1 MESLTA
7 ATPVPD
13 PAGAAA
19 PFAPDWPT
27 GWPHGGVVFWFRQDL
42 RLHDNPALALALQL
56 ARQRRTWLLPVV
68 VHDPAQTTALTPWGF
83 ARQGP
88 HRAQFV
94 AEGVAALAHSL
105 HALGTPLWVCHAD
118 PVATLADCVQ
128 HLQASALVCE
138 DIPAPE
144 EQATV
149 AALGARLAASPP
161 TTQAPACEVRTVWQ
175 STLYTPENLPM
186 PPHQVPNTFTAFRQ
200 KLEASGANEAQ
211 PLPTVTQWPRAPHG
225 SGHSP
230 NHLPAQAGL
239 PAPAFARETETAHS
253 LRQPAALS
261 AWPQP
266 ATAGTPTVAGHGGEA
281 AALAHLA
288 RYCAQGLPHTYK
300 TTRNALTGFDH
311 SSRWSPWLA
320 SGALS
325 ARTAMAAIRQFEAER
340 GANDGTHW
348 LWFELLWRD
357 HFRWMA
363 AKHGAA
369 LYRAR
374 GLGSLPVPTI
384 PNTQNAHNTHN
395 AQGFNRWCAG
405 HTGQP
410 LVDAGMRELAA
421 TGWLS
426 NRMRQIVASYLIHD
440 LGGDWRAG
448 AAWFEHQLIDFDPC
462 SNQGNW
468 AYIAGRGTDPRGGR
482 RFNTDKQAQDHDPHG
497 HYSRLWGSVY

>member
-1 MESLTA
+1 MTTSLTSA
-7 ATPVPD
+7 
-13 PAGAAA
+13 PARGPGVAAA
-19 PFAPDWPT
+19 PLAANWPT
-27 GWPHGGVVFWFRQDL
+27 GWPPGGVVFWFRNDL
-42 RLHDNPALALALQL
+42 RLHDQPALTHALQL

-88 HRAQFV
+88 HRRQFV
-94 AEGVAALAHSL
+94 AEGMAALAHSL

-118 PVATLADCVQ
+118 PVATLTDCVR
-128 HLQASALVCE
+128 HLQASEVVCE

-144 EQATV
+144 EQTAV
-149 AALGARLAASPP
+149 AALRAAG
-161 TTQAPACEVRTVWQ
+161 VRVSTVWQ
-175 STLYTPENLPM
+175 STLYTPESLPM
-186 PPHQVPNTFTAFRQ
+186 PPETVPDTFTAFRQ
-200 KLEASGANEAQ
+200 KLEASGATEAT
-211 PLPTVTQWPRAPHG
+211 PLPTLTNWPAV
-225 SGHSP
+225 
-230 NHLPAQAGL
+230 PAQPHHPTA
-239 PAPAFARETETAHS
+239 PAPVPTA
-253 LRQPAALS
+253 
-261 AWPQP
+261 
-266 ATAGTPTVAGHGGEA
+266 PTVAGQGGEA
-281 AALAHLA
+281 AALAHLV

-325 ARTAMAAIRQFEAER
+325 ARQAMAAIRRFEAEH
-340 GANDGTHW
+340 GANDSTHW

-357 HFRWMA
+357 HFRWMH

-374 GLGSLPVPTI
+374 GLGTLPAPS
-384 PNTQNAHNTHN
+384 HN
-395 AQGFNRWCAG
+395 AQRFERWCNAR
-405 HTGQP
+405 TGQP

-448 AAWFEHQLIDFDPC
+448 AAWFEHQLLDFDAC

-482 RFNTDKQAQDHDPHG
+482 RFNTDKQTQDHDRQG
-497 HYSRLWGSVY
+497 HYRRLWGSAIPHKQGLLVHSKQSDAGPMG

>member
-1 MESLTA
+1 MNDPFVDTA
-7 ATPVPD
+7 
-13 PAGAAA
+13 
-19 PFAPDWPT
+19 WPT
-27 GWPHGGVVFWFRQDL
+27 HWPPGGVVFWFRHDL
-42 RLHDNPALALALQL
+42 RLHDNPALTHAVQL
-56 ARQRRTWLLPVV
+56 ARQRHTWLLPVV
-68 VHDPAQTTALTPWGF
+68 VLDPAQTTALTPWGF

-88 HRAQFV
+88 HRSQFV
-94 AEGVAALAHSL
+94 AEGVAALAERL

-118 PVATLADCVQ
+118 PVATLTDCVQ
-128 HLQASALVCE
+128 RLQASALVCE

-144 EQATV
+144 EQAAL
-149 AALGARLAASPP
+149 AALSARMAASNPA
-161 TTQAPACEVRTVWQ
+161 TQAHACEVTTVWQ
-175 STLYTPENLPM
+175 STLYAPESLPM
-186 PPHQVPNTFTAFRQ
+186 PPEQVPDTFTAFRQ
-200 KLEASGANEAQ
+200 KLESSGAAEAQ
-211 PLPTVTQWPRAPHG
+211 PLPAVTKWP
-225 SGHSP
+225 
-230 NHLPAQAGL
+230 L
-239 PAPAFARETETAHS
+239 AREGTPQTIHLTTPTSDHAT
-253 LRQPAALS
+253 LQPARPDKES
-261 AWPQP
+261 
-266 ATAGTPTVAGHGGEA
+266 TPTVAGHGSES
-281 AALAHLA
+281 AALAHLE
-288 RYCAQGLPHTYK
+288 RYCAQGLPHSYK

-325 ARTAMAAIRQFEAER
+325 ARQAMAAIRRFEAEH

-357 HFRWMA
+357 HFRWMH

-374 GLGSLPVPTI
+374 GLGPPLSQSPLP
-384 PNTQNAHNTHN
+384 AHN
-395 AQGFNRWCAG
+395 AQGFQRWRSG

-448 AAWFEHQLIDFDPC
+448 AAWFEHMLLDFDTC

-482 RFNTDKQAQDHDPHG
+482 RFNTDKQTQDHDPQG
-497 HYSRLWGSVY
+497 HYRRLWSSGA

>member
-1 MESLTA
+1 L
-7 ATPVPD
+7 
-13 PAGAAA
+13 
-19 PFAPDWPT
+19 
-27 GWPHGGVVFWFRQDL
+27 GGVVFWFRHDL
-42 RLHDNPALALALQL
+42 RLHDHPALAHAVQL
-56 ARQRRTWLLPVV
+56 ARQRHTWLLPVV
-68 VHDPAQTTALTPWGF
+68 VLDPAQTTALTPWGF

-94 AEGVAALAHSL
+94 AEGVAALATAL
-105 HALGTPLWVCHAD
+105 HALGTPLWLCHAN
-118 PVATLADCVQ
+118 PVATLTSCVQ

-149 AALGARLAASPP
+149 AALRTRMAASNPA
-161 TTQAPACEVRTVWQ
+161 TQAHACEVTTVWQ
-175 STLYTPENLPM
+175 STLYAPESLPV
-186 PPHQVPNTFTAFRQ
+186 PPHQVPDTFTAFRH
-200 KLEASGANEAQ
+200 KLEASGATEAQ
-211 PLPTVTQWPRAPHG
+211 PLPAVTDWPSAPQG
-225 SGHSP
+225 NGHSP
-230 NHLPAQAGL
+230 NHLPMQTGL
-239 PAPAFARETETAHS
+239 PAPAFAE
-253 LRQPAALS
+253 LLQPG
-261 AWPQP
+261 
-266 ATAGTPTVAGHGGEA
+266 TAGPPTVAGHGSEA

-311 SSRWSPWLA
+311 SSCWSPWLA

-325 ARTAMAAIRQFEAER
+325 APQAMAAIRRFEAER

-357 HFRWMA
+357 HFRWMHV
-363 AKHGAA
+363 KHGAA
-369 LYRAR
+369 LYRAN
-374 GLGSLPVPTI
+374 GLGASPSHSPVPT
-384 PNTQNAHNTHN
+384 HNP
-395 AQGFNRWCAG
+395 QGFKRWCSG

-426 NRMRQIVASYLIHD
+426 NRLRQIVASYLIHD

-448 AAWFEHQLIDFDPC
+448 AAWFEHMLIDFDPC

-482 RFNTDKQAQDHDPHG
+482 RFNTDKQTQDHDPHG
-497 HYSRLWGSVY
+497 HYRRLWGSGV

>member
-1 MESLTA
+1 
-7 ATPVPD
+7 
-13 PAGAAA
+13 
-19 PFAPDWPT
+19 
-27 GWPHGGVVFWFRQDL
+27 VVFWFRHDL
-42 RLHDNPALALALQL
+42 RLHDNPALTRAVQL

-88 HRAQFV
+88 HRRQWV

-118 PVATLADCVQ
+118 PVATLIDCVQ

-149 AALGARLAASPP
+149 AALRARLAASHAATP
-161 TTQAPACEVRTVWQ
+161 AHACEVSTVWQ
-175 STLYTPENLPM
+175 STLFAPESLPM
-186 PPHQVPNTFTAFRQ
+186 PPNQVPDTFTAFRQ
-200 KLEASGANEAQ
+200 KLEASGTTEAQ
-211 PLPTVTQWPRAPHG
+211 PLPTVTDWPSAPHAN
-225 SGHSP
+225 GHRP
-230 NHLPAQAGL
+230 DPLPMQAGL
-239 PAPAFARETETAHS
+239 PAPAFARETPAAHAPQS
-253 LRQPAALS
+253 SQQPAAFS
-261 AWPQP
+261 AWLQP
-266 ATAGTPTVAGHGGEA
+266 VMAGAPAVAGHGGEA

-300 TTRNALTGFDH
+300 ATRNALMGFEH

-325 ARTAMAAIRQFEAER
+325 ARQAMAAIRRFEAER
-340 GANDGTHW
+340 GASDSTYW

-357 HFRWMA
+357 HFRWMNV
-363 AKHGAA
+363 KHGAA

-374 GLGSLPVPTI
+374 GLSSLPP
-384 PNTQNAHNTHN
+384 PAHN
-395 AQGFNRWCAG
+395 AQGFKRWCSG
-405 HTGQP
+405 HTSQP

-426 NRMRQIVASYLIHD
+426 NRLRQIVASYLIHD

-448 AAWFEHQLIDFDPC
+448 AAWFEHALIDFDPC

-468 AYIAGRGTDPRGGR
+468 AYIAGRGTDLRGGR
-482 RFNTDKQAQDHDPHG
+482 RFNTDKQTQDHDPQG
-497 HYSRLWGSVY
+497 HYRRLWATVT

>member
-1 MESLTA
+1 MKLTA
-7 ATPVPD
+7 PSASNPSF
-13 PAGAAA
+13 AGEAAA
-19 PFAPDWPT
+19 VPPAWPT
-27 GWPHGGVVFWFRQDL
+27 HWPPGGVVFWFRYDL
-42 RLHDNPALALALQL
+42 RLHDNPALAHAVQL
-56 ARQRRTWLLPVV
+56 ARQRHTWLLPVV
-68 VHDPAQTTALTPWGF
+68 VLDPAQTTALTPWGF

-88 HRAQFV
+88 HRAQLV
-94 AEGVAALAHSL
+94 AEGVAALAESL
-105 HALGTPLWVCHAD
+105 HALGTPLWVRHAD
-118 PVATLADCVQ
+118 PVAALTECMQQL
-128 HLQASALVCE
+128 HISELVCE

-149 AALGARLAASPP
+149 AALRDAGANVQVRQRAQDQTGTAASVKSTVKV
-161 TTQAPACEVRTVWQ
+161 TTIWQ
-175 STLYTPENLPM
+175 STLFAPEDLPM
-186 PPHQVPNTFTAFRQ
+186 APDRVPDTFTAFRQ
-200 KLEASGANEAQ
+200 KLEASGATEAQ
-211 PLPTVTQWPRAPHG
+211 PLPAVTDWP
-225 SGHSP
+225 
-230 NHLPAQAGL
+230 L
-239 PAPAFARETETAHS
+239 APALARETDAAHLPRHLAASTYLPLPGTAS
-253 LRQPAALS
+253 
-261 AWPQP
+261 
-266 ATAGTPTVAGHGGEA
+266 TATVAGHGGEA

-325 ARTAMAAIRQFEAER
+325 AREAMAAIRRFEAER
-340 GANDGTHW
+340 GANDSTYW

-357 HFRWMA
+357 HFRWMH

-374 GLGSLPVPTI
+374 GLGTLPAP
-384 PNTQNAHNTHN
+384 THN
-395 AQGFNRWCAG
+395 PQGFKRWRTG

-448 AAWFEHQLIDFDPC
+448 AAWFEHSLIDFDPC

-482 RFNTDKQAQDHDPHG
+482 RFNTDKQTQDHDPQG
-497 HYSRLWGSVY
+497 DYRRLWGCTA